1 MSDRLSKEEL
11 KEDRVATV
19 AMEAV
24 DYARRNARWVVSAV
38 GAAVIILVVTLVL
51 VQSRA
56 KAEREASLALMRA
69 QTLAMNGSYV
79 EALPQLEALAGR
91 FGSTPAGREGRL
103 FLGAGQLAAGN
114 PAAAEQAFRKFL
126 ASRPSDKL
134 AESTARRGLAASL
147 TDQGKDAEGAAEY
160 QKAAQIAGNPLAADD
175 WLQAGLALRRAGQ
188 RDAAVQAFQEI
199 IANFPR
205 SSATAEARVRLRE
218 ALAASGS

>member
-24 DYARRNARWVVSAV
+24 DYARRNARWVVGAV
-38 GAAVIILVVTLVL
+38 GLAVVILVVTLVF

-56 KAEREASLALMRA
+56 KASREASLALMRA
-69 QTLAMNGSYV
+69 QTLATNGSYA
-79 EALPQLEALAGR
+79 EALPQLETLAGR

-103 FLGAGQLAAGN
+103 LLGAGQLAAGN
-114 PAAAEQAFRKFL
+114 PTAAEQAFRKFL
-126 ASRPSDKL
+126 TSRPNDKL
-134 AESTARRGLAASL
+134 EESAARRGLAGSL

-160 QKAAQIAGNPLAADD
+160 QKAARISGNPLAAED
-175 WLQAGLALRRAGQ
+175 WLHAGLAFQRAGQ
-188 RDAAVQAFQEI
+188 RGAAAQAFQEI
-199 IANFPR
+199 VANYPR
-205 SSATAEARVRLRE
+205 SSVAAEARVRLRE

>member
-19 AMEAV
+19 AMQAV
-24 DYARRNARWVVSAV
+24 DYARRNARWVLGTVGLAV
-38 GAAVIILVVTLVL
+38 VVLVVALVL
-51 VQSRA
+51 VQSRT
-56 KAEREASLALMRA
+56 KAAQEASLALMRA
-69 QTLAMNGSYV
+69 QALARNGSYA

-103 FLGAGQLAAGN
+103 FLGAGQLAVGN
-114 PAAAEQAFRKFL
+114 PAASEQVFRKFL

-134 AESTARRGLAASL
+134 AESAARRGLAGSL
-147 TDQGKDAEGAAEY
+147 ADQGKGAEAAAEY
-160 QKAAQIAGNPLAADD
+160 QRSARIAGNPLAADD
-175 WLQAGLALRRAGQ
+175 WLQAGLAFQRAGQ
-188 RDAAVQAFQEI
+188 RDAASKAFQEI
-199 IANFPR
+199 IANYPR